1 MAAHKLAGAE
11 NSAKAVDILA
21 DQEVLVERLAVPVV
35 DTTCM
40 AAALFGL
47 ERSWQGCHCRHVQAF
62 HSWDRNLREQ
72 GRVCGSVRRPV

>member
-47 ERSWQGCHCRHVQAF
+47 ERSWQGCHCLHVQAF

-72 GRVCGSVRRPV
+72 GRVCGSVRRPE

>member
-11 NSAKAVDILA
+11 NFVKALDILA

-47 ERSWQGCHCRHVQAF
+47 ERSWPLPARAGVPQLGQK
-62 HSWDRNLREQ
+62 LT
-72 GRVCGSVRRPV
+72 